1 MTDYFALFDEL
12 RRPWLEV
19 EQLKAKF
26 LERSAEVHPDKLRSA
41 APAEQEAASRRFA
54 ELNSAFNCLREPK
67 DRLRHLLELEL
78 GSLAIEAREM
88 PPNLADLFME
98 MARLRREV
106 DGFLVESTRTQSALL
121 RVQMFSRAQEWID
134 RLRAMLQRL
143 SSLQAK
149 LHQELQTL
157 DARWLSTE
165 TDPVQRGVMLERLEH
180 IHQELSFYAR
190 WTGQLHETTVQLSA

>member
-1 MTDYFALFDEL
+1 MTDYFALLEEP

-19 EQLKAKF
+19 EPLKAKF
-26 LERSAEVHPDKLRSA
+26 LARSAAVHPDKLRDAS
-41 APAEQEAASRRFA
+41 PAEQAAASRRFA
-54 ELNSAFNCLREPK
+54 ELNFAFNCLRESK

-98 MARLRREV
+98 MARLQREV
-106 DGFLVESTRTQSALL
+106 DGFLAESTRTQPALL
-121 RVQMFSRAQEWID
+121 RVQMFSRAQQWMD
-134 RLRAMLQRL
+134 RLRVMLQRL

-165 TDPVQRGVMLERLEH
+165 TDPVQRGAMLERLEQ

-190 WTGQLHETTVQLSA
+190 WTGQLQEATVQLSA